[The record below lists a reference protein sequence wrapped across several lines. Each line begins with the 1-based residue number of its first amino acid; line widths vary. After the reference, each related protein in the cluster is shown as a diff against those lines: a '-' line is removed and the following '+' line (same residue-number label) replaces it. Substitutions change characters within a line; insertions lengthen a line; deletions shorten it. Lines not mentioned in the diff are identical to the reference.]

1 MRKRK
6 RVEPR
11 NIAMYP
17 TDWTIVDR
25 ISKQLGLDNTSAAAR
40 YIVRD
45 WNRRITEDASP
56 LPQIQTTQLEPTL

>member
-1 MRKRK
+1 MTKRK

-17 TDWTIVDR
+17 TDWSIVDR
-25 ISKQLGLDNTSAAAR
+25 VSKQLGMDNTSAATR

-45 WNRRITEDASP
+45 WNRRISDELNASMLAQAIP
-56 LPQIQTTQLEPTL
+56 LEVTP